1 MGVPGQT
8 AADLIT
14 LKIGLMEPIDSIN
27 PFIGVNDNAYIFYG
41 LVYDYLVSVDEDRN
55 PSPGLALSWWVIQDI
70 EPVGSVWEFNLTTNA
85 TWHDGEPFTADDV
98 VFTFDLQTGP
108 YFDQFWAF
116 QPYTALVRDVEKI
129 NDYKVRIHFQDLDD
143 NPSPCSFGDAV
154 VVPIVPKHVWSLID
168 PAEASFSYANELPI
182 GTGPFMCTENTYDEF
197 LSGERLI
204 LMTNHDYHLGEISFD
219 RLILEF
225 YLEPAAMVS
234 DIQRGELDVGF
245 YSAPNYKNLL
255 TWLSEHPDAPIDT
268 HAGLVCTSYSV
279 EIAINQ
285 VSSYGNPT
293 REDPAVR
300 VAMAHA
306 TNKSFIRDQ
315 VYMGLA
321 QTGST
326 ILSPLYG
333 EWYWEPTGAEVLEYD
348 LAKANMIL
356 DDAGY
361 VWDGEYRVAPI
372 GHPYGSV
379 AQKTRLSYPVLVEQE
394 LFEDKATAEYMRSDW
409 KKIGIEIEISLVD
422 TAQWNTQVY
431 GGAFEIAM
439 TYWSGDPDPNYLLY
453 TQSTKSIGG
462 WSETWYSS
470 AAYDEN
476 YSVSV
481 VEQNRTKRTEAIKNC
496 QEIMYND
503 CAFIVTVYPYG
514 CYAWRTD
521 TFSNWGDWAAH
532 PYRSISNYWGANPLW
547 FDLIPG
553 EPSDGDG
560 GGGVSAVVLGAAAG
574 LIIAVV
580 VIALVLL
587 MMRRKG
593 GRKEEEDVQLP

>member
-1 MGVPGQT
+1 
-8 AADLIT
+8 
-14 LKIGLMEPIDSIN
+14 
-27 PFIGVNDNAYIFYG
+27 
-41 LVYDYLVSVDEDRN
+41 
-55 PSPGLALSWWVIQDI
+55 
-70 EPVGSVWEFNLTTNA
+70 
-85 TWHDGEPFTADDV
+85 
-98 VFTFDLQTGP
+98 
-108 YFDQFWAF
+108 
-116 QPYTALVRDVEKI
+116 
-129 NDYKVRIHFQDLDD
+129 
-143 NPSPCSFGDAV
+143 
-154 VVPIVPKHVWSLID
+154 
-168 PAEASFSYANELPI
+168 
-182 GTGPFMCTENTYDEF
+182 
-197 LSGERLI
+197 
-204 LMTNHDYHLGEISFD
+204 
-219 RLILEF
+219 
-225 YLEPAAMVS
+225 
-234 DIQRGELDVGF
+234 
-245 YSAPNYKNLL
+245 
-255 TWLSEHPDAPIDT
+255 
-268 HAGLVCTSYSV
+268 
-279 EIAINQ
+279 
-285 VSSYGNPT
+285 
-293 REDPAVR
+293 
-300 VAMAHA
+300 MAHA